1 MGRSVEEQE
10 PAGAARLI
18 RARCGA
24 GGERGGGGGRR
35 GKSAWPGHIICRDLD
50 GSCAVVATVWGRGE
64 EGSRERESAG
74 SVYVNI

>member
-1 MGRSVEEQE
+1 MGRFVEEQE
-10 PAGAARLI
+10 PTGAARLI
-18 RARCGA
+18 RAKCGA